1 MMVSYNLFTLPE
13 ASLLPTCV
21 YSVVGLQV
29 GKFVIG
35 LLTVTVVAAEWL
47 LSWLE
52 LEAGLLSRGTGGVL
66 KDSWSIVGHLWEN
79 HRSLEGCLVQL
90 QRTLWWEGC
99 WSLWLSSSLA
109 PAVRV
114 LAGYED
120 LLQLTVARLCGRT
133 ANLQPAEGG
142 EVWIFL
148 SRLLPAP
155 LRPPACLIPTG
166 VLVLGVFDHRHSHS
180 SGRAWRGSLWAGRL
194 RVVELHQQLEVKNE
208 LWSMNNVGPS
218 LTLANILSSSLQG
231 ESLGSFVSAVSPSD
245 SWSLLGGVGGRWSS
259 ASSSAALLFFMNMLR
274 QAWKWSTVER
284 WEVTGLPWCHRVH
297 CITASL
303 SPGPRSGSV
312 LRSL

>member
-114 LAGYED
+114 LAGDED

-133 ANLQPAEGG
+133 PRLQSAEGG

-148 SRLLPAP
+148 PRILPAP
-155 LRPPACLIPTG
+155 LRPPAGLLPAG
-166 VLVLGVFDHRHSHS
+166 VLVLGVSDHWDSHS
-180 SGRAWRGSLWAGRL
+180 SGGAGRGGLRAGGL
-194 RVVELHQQLEVKNE
+194 RVVELNQELSVK
-208 LWSMNNVGPS
+208 
-218 LTLANILSSSLQG
+218 
-231 ESLGSFVSAVSPSD
+231 D
-245 SWSLLGGVGGRWSS
+245 YSWL
-259 ASSSAALLFFMNMLR
+259 
-274 QAWKWSTVER
+274 
-284 WEVTGLPWCHRVH
+284 HIRVF
-297 CITASL
+297 
-303 SPGPRSGSV
+303 
-312 LRSL
+312 